1 MTNNRGGIKWE
12 NKWGNKWGNKGN
24 RSSLEHVA
32 REVLFSA
39 SVAMSTLVFLILFH
53 ERLNNIHIPTLRQ
66 FSIGLI
72 PQMVFVQIWRHYI
85 YYRLDHKLDPSHDRE
100 RNCYFSHQLVPYW
113 YAASCVI
120 LAFGNCLIPLQF
132 IFGDH
137 QLQPDTGDPYPFG
150 IFCAVCHAF
159 VASLLGLNLIIDTIS
174 FGMRKSAEWGN
185 NTSHRFQAIMLDIDR
200 KTSQFRAPLTFLLSA
215 KIVLGGLL
223 IASEDPIV
231 VHVTVPIRQ
240 LPESL
245 DGFRIIQLSDLHVG
259 VSVGR
264 TRVERVVKIVNEL
277 CSQTKDNNKC
287 DLVALTGDII
297 DGEPYQLI
305 KGIEPLKKLV
315 TDIPKL
321 FVTGNHE
328 HIHQNVDHSL
338 EVLSEMGIDCIVN
351 DNIRLPKGKSGQ
363 KLVIVGL
370 TDFSVGKNRG
380 WEQRAFEGTKPNQD
394 TIILLA
400 HQPNHLRVARQNGV
414 DLMLSGHTHAGQFF
428 PGTIGAW
435 LFNSK
440 YSGYYPSKET
450 AVYVSAGTHWWGP
463 PVRFTTRHHEITDI
477 TLIKMRE

>member
-1 MTNNRGGIKWE
+1 
-12 NKWGNKWGNKGN
+12 
-24 RSSLEHVA
+24 
-32 REVLFSA
+32 
-39 SVAMSTLVFLILFH
+39 
-53 ERLNNIHIPTLRQ
+53 
-66 FSIGLI
+66 
-72 PQMVFVQIWRHYI
+72 
-85 YYRLDHKLDPSHDRE
+85 
-100 RNCYFSHQLVPYW
+100 
-113 YAASCVI
+113 
-120 LAFGNCLIPLQF
+120 
-132 IFGDH
+132 
-137 QLQPDTGDPYPFG
+137 
-150 IFCAVCHAF
+150 
-159 VASLLGLNLIIDTIS
+159 
-174 FGMRKSAEWGN
+174 
-185 NTSHRFQAIMLDIDR
+185 
-200 KTSQFRAPLTFLLSA
+200 
-215 KIVLGGLL
+215 L

-400 HQPNHLRVARQNGV
+400 HQPNHLRVARQYGV